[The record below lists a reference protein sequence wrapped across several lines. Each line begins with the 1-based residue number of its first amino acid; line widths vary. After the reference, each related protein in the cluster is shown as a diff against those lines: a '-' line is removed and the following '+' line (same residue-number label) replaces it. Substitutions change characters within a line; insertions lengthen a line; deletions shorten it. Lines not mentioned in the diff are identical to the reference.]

1 MNLEDESYFLNLIS
15 KDNIKKEKILKKLD
29 SITAKSLS
37 IIDINKKY
45 ISLSSNN
52 ILEKILNECIN
63 YNEYLLLYENKEVNN
78 DIVKLYKEIT
88 GISISKTNE
97 LYLKIRFDFLCS
109 ENIEYYILLSFNNN
123 VYNLIYINP
132 EEIIYDAYLEELN
145 KTKDINTFLC
155 KLINYEL
162 IPFYEKEKK

>member
-132 EEIIYDAYLEELN
+132 EEIIRFCVN
-145 KTKDINTFLC
+145 
-155 KLINYEL
+155 
-162 IPFYEKEKK
+162 

>member
-132 EEIIYDAYLEELN
+132 EEIICDAYLEELN
-145 KTKDINTFLC
+145 KTKDINMFLC

>member
-132 EEIIYDAYLEELN
+132 EEIICDAYLEELN
-145 KTKDINTFLC
+145 KTKDINMFLC

-162 IPFYEKEKK
+162 IPFYEKEIK

>member
-132 EEIIYDAYLEELN
+132 EEIICDAYLEELN